1 MKKRIHLE
9 LRNRTPSDVSI
20 FINCWVMILIKLL
33 VRVVLRGW
41 TTLDVHASS
50 WCLEWKVCGDF
61 VTSLEPW
68 ILLSQCTYTQP
79 ISSAVLLIIFSQLSW
94 DLLVMLCSETA
105 RAPCIQCINKGS
117 GVRSHICN
125 FVAPERALFLCI
137 LSAAKVACRQFMP
150 LTLSHIHFQFNIHTC
165 QSQWSLASSLTCCG
179 THFCELLC
187 RRSDR

>member
-1 MKKRIHLE
+1 
-9 LRNRTPSDVSI
+9 
-20 FINCWVMILIKLL
+20 MILLKLL

-50 WCLEWKVCGDF
+50 WCLEWKLCGDF

-68 ILLSQCTYTQP
+68 ILLSQYTYTRP
-79 ISSAVLLIIFSQLSW
+79 ISLTVLLFIPPSQLSLC
-94 DLLVMLCSETA
+94 LLMMLWSETA

-137 LSAAKVACRQFMP
+137 LSAAKVACRQSMP
-150 LTLSHIHFQFNIHTC
+150 LSHFGTSIFKSTFI
-165 QSQWSLASSLTCCG
+165 LARHSG
-179 THFCELLC
+179 
-187 RRSDR
+187 RWPVR